1 MGVAFYCGDHFCA
14 RPRGAVVTKTQDPT
28 LKEIPPTCC
37 LIRQQ
42 VGGGGSFDVRC
53 FIVFLNG
60 PFYNSF
66 GLFFIQLL

>member
-14 RPRGAVVTKTQDPT
+14 RPRGAVVTKA
-28 LKEIPPTCC
+28 
-37 LIRQQ
+37 QQ
-42 VGGGGSFDVRC
+42 VGGFSFDVRC
-53 FIVFLNG
+53 FNVFLNG